1 MILPNYFKQINLS
14 NTTKGI
20 LNIILAALFFS
31 MMATFIKLSLIYH
44 NVVQVIFFRSLFA
57 SLILFFFY
65 KLNFFSVNIS
75 NYKLHI
81 IRTFLGLSAMFCT
94 FTALQFLPLSNVSI
108 ILFSKIFFII
118 PLTVYFLGEKID
130 YSSLFYIFIGFT
142 GIIIILGFEAD
153 DNNNYFY
160 YFYALLGS
168 FLIASIKILLK
179 KLSFQEDSLSIQLW
193 FSLLCCILLFVPFLI
208 NSTSLNY
215 QTTFYIFL
223 ATVFSLFAQYFTIE
237 GLKIANPIKIMPF
250 DFARVIFATIL
261 GILFFS
267 EEVKAYLFIG
277 ALIVIFSGIKLI
289 KKNKTPKSNLIK

>member
-1 MILPNYFKQINLS
+1 MILLNYFKQINLS

-31 MMATFIKLSLIYH
+31 MMAAFIKLSLIYH
-44 NVVQVIFFRSLFA
+44 NVVQVIFIRSLFA

-81 IRTFLGLSAMFCT
+81 IRTFLGISAMFCT

-118 PLTVYFLGEKID
+118 PLAIYFLGEKID

-153 DNNNYFY
+153 NNNNYFY
-160 YFYALLGS
+160 YFYALL
-168 FLIASIKILLK
+168 K
-179 KLSFQEDSLSIQLW
+179 KLSFHEDSLGIQLW

-237 GLKIANPIKIMPF
+237 GLK
-250 DFARVIFATIL
+250 
-261 GILFFS
+261 
-267 EEVKAYLFIG
+267 
-277 ALIVIFSGIKLI
+277 
-289 KKNKTPKSNLIK
+289 